1 MTLAEFVRLQHKA
14 VTEGIDTPIYYSWA
28 GQWFQTTIRGMYLL
42 DDDQYCPDMLKAD
55 VNAISFYD
63 VGGDVHSGGIR
74 GTLKSTVKL
83 PEWDGWVVDSD
94 DSAIPLSMLTL
105 SIDDF
110 ILDKITGDAV
120 EIFPVIGTQRW

>member
-1 MTLAEFVRLQHKA
+1 M
-14 VTEGIDTPIYYSWA
+14 
-28 GQWFQTTIRGMYLL
+28 
-42 DDDQYCPDMLKAD
+42 
-55 VNAISFYD
+55 
-63 VGGDVHSGGIR
+63 
-74 GTLKSTVKL
+74 KL